1 MSKESNQKIKQDV
14 IQVDDLCLSFNR
26 RRILDKVNVRFEKGK
41 TVLIAGNNGAGKSTL
56 LKCIAGVLFADSG
69 EIRIDKSVAREKI
82 GFISDK
88 MSLFEDFS
96 LARGI
101 DFHCRLFKVK
111 PGDFDHS
118 LLDRLKLD
126 MNQKIKDLSIGERAV
141 YHLSLLFSQKPEIL
155 LLDEIIHT
163 IDPYLRELFLDGL
176 IGLIDEFNTTVIMVN
191 HTFSD
196 MGRLPE
202 RVLIME
208 SGKIVFDEEAED
220 INRKMKK
227 IVTDK
232 ELKGDIPVIFKNETP
247 LYNEY
252 YIYPFTEELAVS
264 PEYKFQDV
272 DLTEIVKSFIGGY
285 YAKKRI

>member
-1 MSKESNQKIKQDV
+1 MSKESIQEIKKEV
-14 IQVDDLCLSFNR
+14 IRVNDLCLSYGR

-56 LKCIAGVLFADSG
+56 LKCISGVLFPDSG
-69 EIRIDKSVAREKI
+69 EIRIDKAVAGEKV

-88 MSLFEDFS
+88 MSLFEDFT

-111 PGDFDHS
+111 PGVYDPS

-126 MNQKIKDLSIGERAV
+126 MNLKIKELSVGERAV

-163 IDPYLRELFLDGL
+163 IDPYLRELFLDAL

-208 SGKIVFDEEAED
+208 NGRFVFDEVTED
-220 INRKMKK
+220 MDRKIKK

-232 ELKGDIPVIFKNETP
+232 EVKGGIPVIFRNETP

-252 YIYPFTEELAVS
+252 YVYPYTEEIAAGTGY
-264 PEYKFQDV
+264 EFQDV